1 MGADPRD
8 PRRLT
13 RLAMF
18 KLGELDI
25 QFYTVFVLRDLS
37 LSDEIMDALPVVRGL
52 VKSGRW
58 VAVVGDKQCIAK
70 LISAAGLREMFT
82 HETPF
87 TAFLLARKDDITQ
100 KALGEITN
108 TEIDNDEWMGTQMA
122 VLQNHRG
129 ECRLMLGYPMR
140 NGESVLDNLEV
151 WRRILDNYRW
161 VGRDASIDDVIK
173 DVRER
178 LLSGEWL
185 MVSGEL
191 IPLYTL
197 QFVSTKRCG
206 TAPTTYVFENK
217 QGVPVYEVSLIK
229 KCGEFLREYNAYEL
243 GGKFTEEGFRQLRAI
258 VYTNTQNKGEGEI
271 MEGVTF
277 SSDESVD
284 ALTDAIKE
292 IYEKSKEFVIG
303 VGWQEQ
309 LLN

>member
-1 MGADPRD
+1 MGTD
-8 PRRLT
+8 PRRLI
-13 RLAMF
+13 RLTMY

-37 LSDEIMDALPVVRGL
+37 LSDEIMDSLPAIRGL
-52 VKSGRW
+52 IKSGRW
-58 VAVVGDKQCIAK
+58 IAVIGDKQCTAR
-70 LISAAGLREMFT
+70 LISAAGLRDVFT

-87 TAFLLARKDDITQ
+87 TAFLLARKDDDL
-100 KALGEITN
+100 ARRVLGEITN
-108 TEIDNDEWMGTQMA
+108 TEIGSDEWAGAHVA

-129 ECRLMLGYPMR
+129 ECRLMLGYPIR
-140 NGESVLDNLEV
+140 DGESVLDSLEV

-161 VGRDASIDDVIK
+161 VGRDAAIDDVIK
-173 DVRER
+173 DVKGK

-191 IPLYTL
+191 IPLYTM

-206 TAPTTYVFENK
+206 TAPTTYVFENT
-217 QGVPVYEVSLIK
+217 QGIPTYEVSLIK
-229 KCGEFLREYNAYEL
+229 KCEEFLREYNAYEL

-258 VYTNTQNKGEGEI
+258 VYINTQNKGGEEI

-277 SSDESVD
+277 SGSESVD
-284 ALTDAIKE
+284 ALIDALKE
-292 IYEKSKEFVIG
+292 IYEKSRELVINTDWP
-303 VGWQEQ
+303 VH